1 MRVARFSTS
10 SPVAAGNAAEM
21 AHFAE
26 LAQSWWDPNGPQR
39 VLNKMNWMRMDYI
52 ADTLRE
58 TAPKAPGYSLDLL
71 PTEMRE
77 LFKEPNKK
85 LKVLDIGCGGG
96 LLSESL
102 ARRPYVKSVLGID
115 VTPEV
120 VQVAKEHKKLDPK
133 LSHLSYK
140 QSTVEALDSKHKFD
154 IITMFEVLEHLDD
167 PPATLRAAL
176 DLLNPGGYIF
186 MSTIN
191 RTPISYF
198 TTILVAEHLMKMV
211 PVGTH
216 TWSKYI
222 NEAELRQWIDEQS
235 DMDFVS
241 SEGCMFVPGTQ
252 SWVRFGPRSSD
263 LCGQALNKTIG
274 KEGGNYLFAARK
286 RASPHSP
293 H

>member
-1 MRVARFSTS
+1 
-10 SPVAAGNAAEM
+10 M

-52 ADTLRE
+52 AHTLKE
-58 TAPKAPGYSLDLL
+58 TSANVPGYSLDLL
-71 PTEMRE
+71 PPNMRSQ
-77 LFKEPNKK
+77 FKEPAKK
-85 LKVLDIGCGGG
+85 LMVLDIGCGGG

-120 VQVAKEHKKLDPK
+120 IKVAKQHKKLDPK

-140 QSTVEALDSKHKFD
+140 QSTVESLDPGHKFD
-154 IITMFEVLEHLDD
+154 VITMFEVLEHLDD

-191 RTPISYF
+191 RTAVSYL

-211 PVGTH
+211 PIGTH

-222 NEAELRQWIDEQS
+222 NEGELRRFIDEQP
-235 DMDFVS
+235 DMQFVS
-241 SEGCMFVPGTQ
+241 SEGCMFVPGVQ
-252 SWVRFGPRSSD
+252 SWVRFGPRSND
-263 LCGQALNKTIG
+263 VCGNVLNRTIG
-274 KEGGNYLFAARK
+274 KQGGNYLFAARK
-286 RASPHSP
+286 H
-293 H
+293 